1 MVVDMNTVRGESFYA
16 KVEEREWEVG
26 GGGEGGVGGVEGE
39 VLLCQTL
46 L

>member
-1 MVVDMNTVRGESFYA
+1 MVVDTNTVRGESFYGKA
-16 KVEEREWEVG
+16 EERERERWVG
-26 GGGEGGVGGVEGE
+26 KKGWGWVEGE

>member
-1 MVVDMNTVRGESFYA
+1 MNTVRGESFYG

-26 GGGEGGVGGVEGE
+26 GGRRGGGVEGE